1 MLMGRT
7 FEIVFSSLKMA
18 LMELWKNKLRTFLSL
33 FGITIGIF
41 CIIGVMATLGS
52 LEHNIQAE
60 IKSFGTNTI
69 YLDKWDYS
77 SGGDGQYP
85 WWKFIKRPSPKYEQL
100 EQIMQRT
107 PSAKYAAFKIN
118 RQSEVE
124 FEDNALK
131 NVLLYG
137 FSDDF
142 SNIQPVE
149 IMYGRYLS
157 PSEFQQG
164 TNAGVVGN
172 EVAKQLFVNP
182 ERALG
187 KMINTK
193 GKKIVIVGVIKK
205 QGNQMLGGWQ
215 LDDAVVMPYRFARTI
230 MDEKRAEPLI
240 LVQGLDNLPI
250 AILKDDLKGAMRAI
264 NKLSPAQEDN
274 FSLND
279 VNEWSKAFEQAFSG
293 INMGGMLIGGI
304 SLIVGLF
311 GVANIMFVSV
321 KERTS
326 QIGLKKAIGAKSHII
341 LIEFLLE
348 AAFLCLIGGFIGL
361 ALVLGLTKIL
371 SGAFN
376 FPVYISTSNLV
387 VAISI
392 CFVVGVLAGIIPAVI
407 AARLNPVVAIRSK

>member
-1 MLMGRT
+1 MGRT

-52 LEHNIQAE
+52 LEHNIQQE

-77 SGGDGQYP
+77 AGGDGQYP
-85 WWKFIKRPSPKYEQL
+85 WWKFVKRPSPKHEQID
-100 EQIMQRT
+100 QIMQRT

-118 RQSEVE
+118 RQSDVE
-124 FEDNALK
+124 YEDNALK

-137 FSDDF
+137 FTDDF
-142 SNIQPVE
+142 NNIQPVD
-149 IMYGRYLS
+149 IRIGRYIS
-157 PSEFQQG
+157 AAEFQQG
-164 TNAGVVGN
+164 TNAAVIGN
-172 EVAKQLFVNP
+172 EVAEQLFINP
-182 ERALG
+182 DRAIG
-187 KMINTK
+187 KTITTK
-193 GKKIVIVGVIKK
+193 GKKVVVVGVIKK

-215 LDDAVVMPYRFARTI
+215 LDQAVVMSYRFARTI
-230 MDEKRAEPLI
+230 MEERYAEPLI
-240 LVQGLDNLPI
+240 LVQGLDNMPI
-250 AILKDDLKGAMRAI
+250 SILKDDLKGAMRAI

-279 VNEWSKAFEQAFSG
+279 VNEWSKAFEAAFSG
-293 INMGGMLIGGI
+293 INMGGMIIGGI

-361 ALVLGLTKIL
+361 LLVLGLTKVL

-376 FPVYISTSNLV
+376 FPIYISTSNLV
-387 VAISI
+387 TAISI
-392 CFVVGVLAGIIPAVI
+392 CFVVGVLAGIIPAII

>member
-1 MLMGRT
+1 MRRT
-7 FEIVFSSLKMA
+7 VQIVFSSLKMA

-52 LEHNIQAE
+52 LEHNIQKE

-85 WWKFIKRPSPKYEQL
+85 WWKFIKRPSPKFEQI

-118 RQSEVE
+118 RQADVE
-124 FEDNALK
+124 YEDNALK

-149 IMYGRYLS
+149 IRFGRYIS
-157 PSEFQQG
+157 SAEFQQG
-164 TNAGVVGN
+164 SNAAVIGN
-172 EVAKQLFVNP
+172 EIAEQLFINP

-187 KMINTK
+187 KMISTK
-193 GKKIVIVGVIKK
+193 GKKLIIVGVIKK

-215 LDDAVVMPYRFARTI
+215 LDQAVIMPYRFARTI

-240 LVQGLDNLPI
+240 LVQGLDNLKI
-250 AILKDDLKGAMRAI
+250 AVLKDDLKGAMRAI

-279 VNEWSKAFEQAFSG
+279 VNEWSKAFEAAFSG

-341 LIEFLLE
+341 LVEFLLE
-348 AAFLCLIGGFIGL
+348 AAFLCLIGGLIGL
-361 ALVLGLTKIL
+361 LLVLGLTKIL

-376 FPVYISTSNLV
+376 FPIYISTSNLV

-392 CFVVGVLAGIIPAVI
+392 CFVVGVLAGIIPAI
-407 AARLNPVVAIRSK
+407 LAARLNPVVAIRSK

>member
-1 MLMGRT
+1 MRRT
-7 FEIVFSSLKMA
+7 IQIVLSSLKMA
-18 LMELWKNKLRTFLSL
+18 VTELWKNKLRTFLSL

-52 LEHNIQAE
+52 LEHNIQSE

-100 EQIMQRT
+100 EPIMQRT

-118 RQSEVE
+118 RQADVE
-124 FEDNALK
+124 YEDNALK

-137 FSDDF
+137 FSEDF

-164 TNAGVVGN
+164 TNAGVIGN
-172 EVAKQLFVNP
+172 EVAEQLFVKP

-187 KMINTK
+187 KMITSK

-215 LDDAVVMPYRFARTI
+215 LDDAVVMPYRYARTI
-230 MDEKRAEPLI
+230 MDERNAEPLI
-240 LVQGLDNLPI
+240 LVQGLDNLQI
-250 AILKDDLKGAMRAI
+250 AVLKDDLKGAMRAI

-279 VNEWSKAFEQAFSG
+279 VNEWSKAFEAAFSG

-348 AAFLCLIGGFIGL
+348 ASFLCLIGGFIGL

-376 FPVYISTSNLV
+376 FPIYISTSNLV
-387 VAISI
+387 TAISI
-392 CFVVGVLAGIIPAVI
+392 CFVVGVLAGIIPAII

>member
-1 MLMGRT
+1 
-7 FEIVFSSLKMA
+7 MA

-52 LEHNIQAE
+52 LEHNIQSE

-85 WWKFIKRPSPKYEQL
+85 WWKFIKRPSPKFEQI

-118 RQSEVE
+118 RQADVE
-124 FEDNALK
+124 YEDNALK

-137 FSDDF
+137 FTDDF

-149 IMYGRYLS
+149 IMYGRYMS

-164 TNAGVVGN
+164 TNAAVIGN
-172 EVAKQLFVNP
+172 EVAEQLFVRP
-182 ERALG
+182 ERAVG
-187 KMINTK
+187 RMITTK
-193 GKKIVIVGVIKK
+193 GKKIIIVGVIKK

-215 LDDAVVMPYRFARTI
+215 LDDAVVMPYRYARTI
-230 MDEKRAEPLI
+230 MDERNAEPLI

-250 AILKDDLKGAMRAI
+250 AVLKDDLKGAMRAI

-279 VNEWSKAFEQAFSG
+279 VNEWSKAFEAAFSG

-348 AAFLCLIGGFIGL
+348 ASFLCLIGGFIGL

-376 FPVYISTSNLV
+376 FPIYISTSNLV
-387 VAISI
+387 TAISI
-392 CFVVGVLAGIIPAVI
+392 CFVVGVLAGIIPAII

>member
-1 MLMGRT
+1 
-7 FEIVFSSLKMA
+7 MA

-52 LEHNIQAE
+52 LEHNIQSE

-85 WWKFIKRPSPKYEQL
+85 WWKFIKRPSPKYEQI

-118 RQSEVE
+118 RQADVE
-124 FEDNALK
+124 YEDNALK

-137 FSDDF
+137 FTDDF

-149 IMYGRYLS
+149 IMYGRYMS

-164 TNAGVVGN
+164 TNAAVIGN
-172 EVAKQLFVNP
+172 EVAEQLFVKP
-182 ERALG
+182 ERAVG
-187 KMINTK
+187 RMITTK
-193 GKKIVIVGVIKK
+193 GKKVIIVGVIKK

-215 LDDAVVMPYRFARTI
+215 LDDAVVMPYRYARTI
-230 MDEKRAEPLI
+230 MDERNAEPLI

-250 AILKDDLKGAMRAI
+250 AVLKDDLKGAMRAI

-279 VNEWSKAFEQAFSG
+279 VNEWSKAFEAAFSG

-311 GVANIMFVSV
+311 GVANIMFVSE

-348 AAFLCLIGGFIGL
+348 ASFLCLIGGFIGL

-376 FPVYISTSNLV
+376 FPIYISTSNLV
-387 VAISI
+387 TAISI
-392 CFVVGVLAGIIPAVI
+392 CFVVGVLAGIIPAII

>member
-1 MLMGRT
+1 
-7 FEIVFSSLKMA
+7 MA
-18 LMELWKNKLRTFLSL
+18 VTELWKNKLRTFLSL

-52 LEHNIQAE
+52 LEHNIQSE

-100 EQIMQRT
+100 EPIMQRT

-118 RQSEVE
+118 RQSDVE
-124 FEDNALK
+124 YEDNALK

-137 FSDDF
+137 FSEDF

-149 IMYGRYLS
+149 IMYGRYMS

-164 TNAGVVGN
+164 TNAAVIGN
-172 EVAKQLFVNP
+172 EVAVQLFVRP
-182 ERALG
+182 ERAIG
-187 KMINTK
+187 KMITSK

-230 MDEKRAEPLI
+230 MDEKKAEPLI

-250 AILKDDLKGAMRAI
+250 AVLKDDLKGAMRAI

-279 VNEWSKAFEQAFSG
+279 VNEWSKAFEAAFSG

-326 QIGLKKAIGAKSHII
+326 QIGLKKAIGAKSYII
-341 LIEFLLE
+341 LTEFLLE
-348 AAFLCLIGGFIGL
+348 AAFLCLIGGLIGL
-361 ALVLGLTKIL
+361 LLVLGLTKIL

-376 FPVYISTSNLV
+376 FPIYISTSNLV
-387 VAISI
+387 TAISI
-392 CFVVGVLAGIIPAVI
+392 CFVVGVLAGIIPAII

>member
-1 MLMGRT
+1 LLMGRT

-85 WWKFIKRPSPKYEQL
+85 WWKFIKRPSPKFEQI

-118 RQSEVE
+118 RQADVE
-124 FEDNALK
+124 YEDNALK

-137 FSDDF
+137 FSEDF

-149 IMYGRYLS
+149 IMYGRYMS

-164 TNAGVVGN
+164 TNAAVVGN
-172 EVAKQLFVNP
+172 EVAVQLFVRP

-187 KMINTK
+187 KMITSK

-215 LDDAVVMPYRFARTI
+215 LDDAVVMPYRYARTI
-230 MDEKRAEPLI
+230 MDERKAEPLI
-240 LVQGLDNLPI
+240 LVQGLDNLQI
-250 AILKDDLKGAMRAI
+250 AVLKDDLKGAMRAI

-279 VNEWSKAFEQAFSG
+279 VNEWSKAFESAFSG

-326 QIGLKKAIGAKSHII
+326 QIGLKKAIGAKSHMI

-387 VAISI
+387 TAISI
-392 CFVVGVLAGIIPAVI
+392 CFVVGVLAGIIPAII

>member
-1 MLMGRT
+1 
-7 FEIVFSSLKMA
+7 MA

-52 LEHNIQAE
+52 LEHNIQSE

-85 WWKFIKRPSPKYEQL
+85 WWKFIKRPSPKFEQI
-100 EQIMQRT
+100 EQIMERT

-118 RQSEVE
+118 RQADVE
-124 FEDNALK
+124 YEDNALK

-137 FSDDF
+137 FTDDF

-149 IMYGRYLS
+149 IMYGRYMS

-164 TNAGVVGN
+164 TNAAVIGN
-172 EVAKQLFVNP
+172 EVAEQLFVRP
-182 ERALG
+182 ERAVG
-187 KMINTK
+187 RMITTK
-193 GKKIVIVGVIKK
+193 GKKIIIVGVIKK

-215 LDDAVVMPYRFARTI
+215 LDDAVVMPYRYARTI
-230 MDEKRAEPLI
+230 MDERNAEPLI

-250 AILKDDLKGAMRAI
+250 AVLKDDLKGAMRAI

-279 VNEWSKAFEQAFSG
+279 VNEWSKAFEAAFSG

-387 VAISI
+387 TAISI
-392 CFVVGVLAGIIPAVI
+392 CFVVGVLAGIIPAII

>member
-1 MLMGRT
+1 MRRT
-7 FEIVFSSLKMA
+7 IQIVLSSLKMA
-18 LMELWKNKLRTFLSL
+18 VTELWKNKLRTFLSL

-52 LEHNIQAE
+52 LEHNIQSE

-100 EQIMQRT
+100 EPIMQRT

-118 RQSEVE
+118 RQADVE
-124 FEDNALK
+124 YEDNALK

-137 FSDDF
+137 FTDDF

-149 IMYGRYLS
+149 IMYGRYMS

-164 TNAGVVGN
+164 TNAAVIGN
-172 EVAKQLFVNP
+172 EVAEQLFVKP
-182 ERALG
+182 ERAVG
-187 KMINTK
+187 RMITTK
-193 GKKIVIVGVIKK
+193 GKKVIIVGVIKK

-215 LDDAVVMPYRFARTI
+215 LDDAVVMPYRYARTI
-230 MDEKRAEPLI
+230 MDERNAEPLI

-250 AILKDDLKGAMRAI
+250 AVLKDDLKGAMRAI
-264 NKLSPAQEDN
+264 NKLSPVQEDN

-279 VNEWSKAFEQAFSG
+279 VNEWSKAFEAAFSG

-387 VAISI
+387 TAISI
-392 CFVVGVLAGIIPAVI
+392 CFVVGVLAGIIPAII

>member
-1 MLMGRT
+1 
-7 FEIVFSSLKMA
+7 MA

-52 LEHNIQAE
+52 LEHNIQKE

-85 WWKFIKRPSPKYEQL
+85 WWKFIKRPSPKYEQI

-118 RQSEVE
+118 RQSDVE
-124 FEDNALK
+124 YEDNALK
-131 NVLLYG
+131 NLNQYG
-137 FSDDF
+137 FTEDF
-142 SNIQPVE
+142 NNIQPVD
-149 IMYGRYLS
+149 IQFGRYIS
-157 PSEFQQG
+157 PAEFQQG
-164 TNAGVVGN
+164 SNAAVIGN
-172 EVAKQLFVNP
+172 EVAEQLFINP

-187 KMINTK
+187 KIITSK
-193 GKKIVIVGVIKK
+193 GKKMVVVGVIKK
-205 QGNQMLGGWQ
+205 QGNQMIGGWQ
-215 LDDAVVMPYRFARTI
+215 LDQSVVTPYRFARTI
-230 MDEKRAEPLI
+230 MDERYAQPLI
-240 LVQGLDNLPI
+240 LVQGLDNLPVDV
-250 AILKDDLKGAMRAI
+250 LKDDLKGAMRAI

-279 VNEWSKAFEQAFSG
+279 VNEWSKAFEAAFSG
-293 INMGGMLIGGI
+293 INMGGMIIGGI

-348 AAFLCLIGGFIGL
+348 AAFLCLIGGLIGL

-376 FPVYISTSNLV
+376 FPVYISTSNLIT
-387 VAISI
+387 AISI

>member
-1 MLMGRT
+1 MRRT
-7 FEIVFSSLKMA
+7 IQIVSSSLKMA

-52 LEHNIQAE
+52 LEHNIQSE

-85 WWKFIKRPSPKYEQL
+85 WWKFIKRPSPKFEQI

-118 RQSEVE
+118 RQDDVE
-124 FEDNALK
+124 YEDNALK

-137 FSDDF
+137 FTDDF

-149 IMYGRYLS
+149 IMYGRYMS
-157 PSEFQQG
+157 SSEFQQG
-164 TNAGVVGN
+164 TNAAVIGN
-172 EVAKQLFVNP
+172 EVAEQLFVRP
-182 ERALG
+182 ERAVG
-187 KMINTK
+187 RMITTK
-193 GKKIVIVGVIKK
+193 GKKIIIVGVIKK

-215 LDDAVVMPYRFARTI
+215 LDDAVVMPYRYARTI
-230 MDEKRAEPLI
+230 MDEKNAEPLI
-240 LVQGLDNLPI
+240 LVQGLDNLQI
-250 AILKDDLKGAMRAI
+250 AVLKDDLKGAMRAI

-279 VNEWSKAFEQAFSG
+279 VNEWSKAFEAAFSG

-348 AAFLCLIGGFIGL
+348 ASFLCLIGGFIGL

-387 VAISI
+387 TAISI
-392 CFVVGVLAGIIPAVI
+392 CFVVGVLAGIIPAII

>member
-1 MLMGRT
+1 MRRT
-7 FEIVFSSLKMA
+7 IQIVFSSLKMA

-85 WWKFIKRPSPKYEQL
+85 WWKFIKRPSPKYEQV

-118 RQSEVE
+118 RQAEVE

-164 TNAGVVGN
+164 TNAAVVGN
-172 EVAKQLFVNP
+172 EVAIQLFVNP

-187 KMINTK
+187 KTINTK
-193 GKKIVIVGVIKK
+193 GKKLIIVGVIKK

-215 LDDAVVMPYRFARTI
+215 LDDAVIMPYRFARTI
-230 MDEKRAEPLI
+230 MDERNAEPLI
-240 LVQGLDNLPI
+240 LVQGLDNLQI
-250 AILKDDLKGAMRAI
+250 AVLKDDLKGAMRAI

-279 VNEWSKAFEQAFSG
+279 VNEWSKAFEAAFSG

-348 AAFLCLIGGFIGL
+348 AAFLCLIGGLIGL
-361 ALVLGLTKIL
+361 LLVLGLTKIL

-376 FPVYISTSNLV
+376 FPIYISTSNLV
-387 VAISI
+387 TAISI
-392 CFVVGVLAGIIPAVI
+392 CFVVGVLAGIIPAII

>member
-1 MLMGRT
+1 MRRT
-7 FEIVFSSLKMA
+7 FQIVLSSLKMA
-18 LMELWKNKLRTFLSL
+18 VTELWKNKLRTFLSL

-52 LEHNIQAE
+52 LEHNIQSE

-100 EQIMQRT
+100 EPIMKRT

-118 RQSEVE
+118 RQADVE
-124 FEDNALK
+124 YEDNALK

-137 FSDDF
+137 FSEDF

-172 EVAKQLFVNP
+172 EVAEQLFVRP

-187 KMINTK
+187 KMITSK

-205 QGNQMLGGWQ
+205 QGSQMLGGWQ
-215 LDDAVVMPYRFARTI
+215 LDDAVVMPYRYARTI
-230 MDEKRAEPLI
+230 MDERNAEPLI
-240 LVQGLDNLPI
+240 LVQGLDNLQI
-250 AILKDDLKGAMRAI
+250 AVLKDDLKGAMRAI

-279 VNEWSKAFEQAFSG
+279 VNEWSKAFEAAFSG

-326 QIGLKKAIGAKSHII
+326 QIGLKKAIGAKSYII
-341 LIEFLLE
+341 LTEFLLE
-348 AAFLCLIGGFIGL
+348 AAFLCLIGGLIGL
-361 ALVLGLTKIL
+361 LLVLGLTKIL

-376 FPVYISTSNLV
+376 FPIYISTSNLV
-387 VAISI
+387 TAISI
-392 CFVVGVLAGIIPAVI
+392 CFVVGVLAGIIPAII